1 MSDHTACRA
10 CGARLS
16 EGHRFCPFCGA
27 VVEVTEPGPDVRK
40 SVAVLFID
48 LVDSTVL
55 GERFDPELL
64 HGVLRRYYG
73 VCGDAVTAHG
83 GVIEKFI
90 GDAVMAVFGLP
101 VTHEDDALRAA
112 QAAMSIVEA
121 VPRLAAEWRLPGL
134 RLSVHCGVASGE
146 VAVISGPGVD
156 LRIVGDTVNTAARLQ
171 SAAPP
176 GEILIN
182 AEAAH
187 LVRGRVGLEELGP
200 LSLKG
205 KAEPARVWQVT
216 PAPPEQALVR
226 APLIGRSAELAS
238 LTACYRQVVAER
250 ECRHVLVAGEPGIG
264 KTRLVQ
270 EFLARIPPGE
280 AVVLTGSCQPYG
292 RDITFHPLQ
301 SMLRDSMPG
310 GLPSVERLLG
320 DDAQARRTLS
330 AVTGG
335 DDPGRLPAGVEE
347 IRWAAVRL
355 FTALAEHRPLILVWE
370 ELQWAQPM
378 LAALIENLTG
388 ELAGL
393 PILVVRVTRDEPP
406 PSTGRTIRLRP
417 LGPADTST
425 LVGALSSGLAEV
437 TAQQERP
444 AMAGI
449 AERSG
454 GNPLFATMLIGALAD
469 GDPAMAACG
478 DPVTPADGEPA
489 VPELPPTIAA
499 LLRAR
504 IDALPA
510 DEKRTLQWAAA
521 CGRDFDL
528 DQLRALGGEGGAPS
542 GDVAR
547 PLAGLTRRG
556 LVHRLPSGRLQCAQ
570 QLIRDTC
577 YGMTAKTLRARWH
590 ALLSDRAGP
599 PGEAMYHAER
609 SALLYRDVGPD
620 DPRLAVLSDRAVRL
634 LVEEGTTALHRRDT
648 GASRSLFERALR
660 LLTERGRR
668 YADVTIRLS
677 EAILARGD
685 GDGTLRVLDEGVRRA
700 DAAHRITVGLQRDIV
715 GFRLGRTGFDAARA
729 SLDRYEAE
737 LRDRPDDHLN
747 WCLLHQFHGF
757 VELSADRV
765 GRAESAFRDAL
776 DRARR
781 LDEPW
786 IADRLSSAL
795 CELVQWS
802 PTTVGEGLELCDE
815 LCRRF
820 TADRLLLIPIL
831 TTRARLL
838 ALSGD
843 VAGARATLASAREDA
858 SAMHAALPEIAIN
871 QSEAVLL
878 SLLGEHTAAGGR
890 FAEAAGMLRGQG
902 HLQPALTLE
911 VYAAREML
919 RAGREE
925 AAARAISDLDEN
937 ELVARAR
944 VWLRLL
950 RARLACAAGRP
961 GEGFHRARWALDALE
976 TDDPCLR
983 GDAWFEYAVISRAAG
998 RADEA
1003 AWAVAEAETC
1013 YTAKGADLPAGAA
1026 RRWAAAET
1034 GGAA

>member
-1 MSDHTACRA
+1 M
-10 CGARLS
+10 
-16 EGHRFCPFCGA
+16 
-27 VVEVTEPGPDVRK
+27 VEVTEPGPDVRK

-73 VCGDAVTAHG
+73 VCGDAVTAYG

-101 VTHEDDALRAA
+101 VSHEDDALRAA

-121 VPRLAAEWRLPGL
+121 VPRLAAELQLPGL
-134 RLSVHCGVASGE
+134 GLKVHCGVASGE

-176 GEILIN
+176 GEVLIN

-187 LVRGRVGLEELGP
+187 LVRGRIGLEELGP

-205 KAEPARVWQVT
+205 KAEPARVWRAT
-216 PAPPEQALVR
+216 AAAPEQALVR

-238 LTACYRQVVAER
+238 LTACYRQVVADR
-250 ECRHVLVAGEPGIG
+250 ECRHVLVVGEPGMG

-270 EFLARIPPGE
+270 EFLARIPPDE

-301 SMLRDSMPG
+301 SMLRDSLPG

-320 DDAQARRTLS
+320 EDERARRTLS
-330 AVTGG
+330 AVAGE
-335 DDPGRLPAGVEE
+335 DPGRLPAGVEE
-347 IRWAAVRL
+347 IRWAVVRL
-355 FTALAEHRPLILVWE
+355 FTALAERRPLILVWE
-370 ELQWAQPM
+370 ELQWAEPM

-388 ELAGL
+388 DLAGL
-393 PILVVRVTRDEPP
+393 PILVVRVARDEPP
-406 PSTGRTIRLRP
+406 SSTGRTIRLGP
-417 LGPADTST
+417 LDPADTST

-444 AMAGI
+444 VMAGI

-469 GDPAMAACG
+469 GDPAMAAYG
-478 DPVTPADGEPA
+478 DPGTLADGDPA
-489 VPELPPTIAA
+489 APELPPTISA

-510 DEKRTLQWAAA
+510 AEKRTLQWAAA

-528 DQLRALGGEGGAPS
+528 DQLRALGGEDGAPD

-570 QLIRDTC
+570 VLIRDTC

-620 DPRLAVLSDRAVRL
+620 DPRLAALSDRAVRL
-634 LVEEGTTALHRRDT
+634 LVAEGTTALHRRDT

-660 LLTERGRR
+660 LLTEHGRR

-677 EAILARGD
+677 EALLARGD
-685 GDGTLRVLDEGVRRA
+685 GEGALRVLDEGARRV

-729 SLDRYEAE
+729 SLDRYEAD

-747 WCLLHQFHGF
+747 RCLLHQFRGF

-765 GRAESAFRDAL
+765 GRAEAAFRDAL

-802 PTTVGEGLELCDE
+802 PTTVAEGLTLCDE

-820 TADRLLLIPIL
+820 AADRLLLIPVL

-838 ALSGD
+838 ALAGD

-858 SAMHAALPEIAIN
+858 SAMHAALPEIAIS

-878 SLLGEHTAAGGR
+878 SLVGEHTAAGGR

-902 HLQPALTLE
+902 HLQPALTLQ

-925 AAARAISDLDEN
+925 AAARAIAELEEN

-944 VWLRLL
+944 IWLRLL
-950 RARLACAAGRP
+950 RARLACAAGRA

-998 RADEA
+998 RTEEA

-1013 YTAKGADLPAGAA
+1013 YTAKGANLPAGAA
-1026 RRWAAAET
+1026 RRWAAAT
-1034 GGAA
+1034 MGGEA